1 MQSKE
6 FYLVEQG
13 LYKLEVEEQK
23 ELNTIEVV
31 FGCTS
36 SLLVTFS

>member
-23 ELNTIEVV
+23 ELNTIEVE
-31 FGCTS
+31 
-36 SLLVTFS
+36 SLAVLVAY